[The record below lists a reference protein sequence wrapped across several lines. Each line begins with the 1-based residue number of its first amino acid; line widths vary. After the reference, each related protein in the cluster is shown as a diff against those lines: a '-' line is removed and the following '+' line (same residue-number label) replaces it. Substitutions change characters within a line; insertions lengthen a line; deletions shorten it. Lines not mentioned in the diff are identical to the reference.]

1 MKVLLLLLLAL
12 LSAVAAAWFSQAQGG
27 ELILHSGEWTVRMS
41 VLVALL
47 GLIVTCF
54 GLYLAAGFLYGILAL
69 PYRLRGLRHRRR
81 QNRAETLYRKAM
93 RETLEYRFAEARKS
107 LARAADLSPESSP
120 IHLLAASVCMELRDW
135 EHWEKHLQ
143 AVTDPECR
151 EAALLLRLRG
161 LLATD
166 SWEEAMAILLEQP
179 TGSPEPVPV
188 VRARMRC
195 LSGMRHWKTMLQTA
209 GSLSPGDGLE
219 EGEIRDWCLRA
230 ARERVDD
237 TTPEQLP
244 GLWEEFPEAV
254 RGNPE
259 LLDLYAHAL
268 RSAEIRNDDLEKHVC
283 AKAEQEFDPSWTAV
297 CARLPGP
304 VSRDL
309 LPRARQWL
317 SRNPGL
323 PQLVL
328 LCARLHMR
336 AGEWDQARTLF
347 EELPPH
353 PQDASVH
360 RDLVRT
366 LLMLGEDRAAVHSM
380 RSASPSAG
388 DAA

>member
-1 MKVLLLLLLAL
+1 MGR
-12 LSAVAAAWFSQAQGG
+12 SHG
-27 ELILHSGEWTVRMS
+27 HSSGTAR
-41 VLVALL
+41 
-47 GLIVTCF
+47 GKPRTRT
-54 GLYLAAGFLYGILAL
+54 GRTRPDAL
-69 PYRLRGLRHRRR
+69 PVRH
-81 QNRAETLYRKAM
+81 AS
-93 RETLEYRFAEARKS
+93 LEDDAP
-107 LARAADLSPESSP
+107 DGG
-120 IHLLAASVCMELRDW
+120 I
-135 EHWEKHLQ
+135 
-143 AVTDPECR
+143 
-151 EAALLLRLRG
+151 
-161 LLATD
+161 
-166 SWEEAMAILLEQP
+166 
-179 TGSPEPVPV
+179 PV
-188 VRARMRC
+188 
-195 LSGMRHWKTMLQTA
+195 
-209 GSLSPGDGLE
+209 PGDGLE

-230 ARERVDD
+230 ARERVGD

-254 RGNPE
+254 RGDPE
-259 LLDLYAHAL
+259 LLDLYARAL
-268 RSAEIRNDDLEKHVC
+268 RSAETRNGDLEKHVC

-309 LPRARQWL
+309 LPRARRWL